1 MSGLPGQPST
11 PTCDQCRQPLDRAS
25 LLCDLT
31 VCCDC
36 ARRALRASRK
46 GTRPVV
52 VARELRDAGQ
62 SAAFDARPD
71 DRAKVDAAIRQ
82 LAALGQPFSAN
93 DAREIH
99 GVKGPVVGA
108 AFTAARKA
116 GLIRAVGFTTSD
128 EAKTHAHP
136 VRVWTGA
143 QQAGA
148 AA

>member
-1 MSGLPGQPST
+1 MT
-11 PTCDQCRQPLDRAS
+11 AFCRLCPAELDRCAI
-25 LLCDLT
+25 LNDT
-31 VCCDC
+31 DVCTDC
-36 ARRALRASRK
+36 AMKAIRASRK
-46 GTRPVV
+46 GTRAVV
-52 VARELRDAGQ
+52 VGRELRDAGQ
-62 SAAFDARPD
+62 ATASDARPD

-82 LAALGQPFSAN
+82 LAALGREFSAN
-93 DAREIH
+93 DCRALH
-99 GVKGPVVGA
+99 GVTGPVVGA